1 MTMEKMARE
10 RVSEFVDGEIESGNW
25 DTAFM
30 QLKDEEGKEIW
41 ELYHQIGDSL
51 RSDDLDVP
59 LSDDFMARMKARLDA
74 EPAIVAPVLPAVQRT
89 RPAIRRFA
97 LPGALAAAAAAVAF
111 VATPQLIVAMH
122 GGANAVPTSVAASS
136 SGVARAS
143 MVSGART
150 DMAMREQDINEYLIA
165 HQRFSPSV
173 YSSAQFA
180 RSATFANDT
189 GK

>member
-1 MTMEKMARE
+1 MEKMALE
-10 RVSEFVDGEIESGNW
+10 RISELVDGESESGNW
-25 DTAFM
+25 DAAFV
-30 QLKDEEGKEIW
+30 QLKDEQGKEAW
-41 ELYHQIGDSL
+41 ELYHHVGDLL

-59 LSDDFMARMKARLDA
+59 LSVNFAARMKARLDA
-74 EPAIVAPVLPAVQRT
+74 EPAIVAPVHAMQRPK
-89 RPAIRRFA
+89 PAIRRFA

-111 VATPQLIVAMH
+111 IATPQLMVAMQ
-122 GGANAVPTSVAASS
+122 GGTNTVATSVAASG

-143 MVSGART
+143 LVSGSRT

-180 RSATFANDT
+180 RAATFANDT
-189 GK
+189 GN